1 MVAWHPCEKTNELP
15 SIENNTFG
23 LFTVN
28 QVAGFSRRIVNY
40 AEEGML
46 SKVLMLVSLNLVREL
61 IYFLPIGTPI
71 NVVLNQKQW
80 AENDYCY
87 KSIMIEKN

>member
-1 MVAWHPCEKTNELP
+1 
-15 SIENNTFG
+15 
-23 LFTVN
+23 
-28 QVAGFSRRIVNY
+28 VNY
-40 AEEGML
+40 AEEGMQVVQGTDAGFIKFGSRVDL
-46 SKVLMLVSLNLVREL
+46 
-61 IYFLPIGTPI
+61 FLPIGTPI